1 MPDYWKSI
9 MFSEESELLKRIA
22 DKDADAFTLLFNAY
36 SSALYRFAFY
46 CCDNRENAADLYQET
61 WLRIVQK
68 SGSLNEV
75 SNFKAWAFTIMA
87 NIYKD
92 ELRKKKIRRLFNVA
106 STDRKTGTTEYSE
119 LFENSTKDDTHS
131 IELNIEYSKAVN
143 NLPDRYKRVFVL
155 KVIEGFKH
163 DDISKILRIPVG
175 TVKSH
180 LYFAVKRLQKD
191 LKDFKR

>member
-1 MPDYWKSI
+1 MH
-9 MFSEESELLKRIA
+9 SEESVLLKRIA
-22 DKDADAFTLLFNAY
+22 GKDADAFNLLFNAY

-46 CCDNRENAADLYQET
+46 LSDNRENAADLYQET

-75 SNFKAWAFTIMA
+75 RNFKAWAFTIMA

-92 ELRKKKIRRLFNVA
+92 ELRKKKIRRLFNITA
-106 STDRKTGTTEYSE
+106 ADHDSSKTEYSD
-119 LFENSTKDDTHS
+119 LFGNSAKDDTHS

-143 NLPDRYKRVFVL
+143 NLPDRYRSVFVL
-155 KVIEGFKH
+155 KVIDGFKH
-163 DDISKILRIPVG
+163 NDISKILRIPVG

-180 LYFAVKRLQKD
+180 LHFAVKLLQKE